1 MPEMGSN
8 PMVASIRPIPPET
21 MPLRMSSPLRAATK
35 VIPRSESMKNSGEPK
50 ERTSGATVGTA
61 TAIATA
67 LNTVPTRELMRTA
80 PRARPAAPFLAMEWP
95 STIVDAVVGSPGTP
109 NKTEVMSPVVAVTA
123 VIPKR
128 KANASTADILK
139 IKGSIRA
146 IAVGPPSPGKMPTT
160 KPMAMPMHIKLKVDH
175 VKHWTRPE
183 PKAPIISSIAIRL
196 LSGQPQNFNQISFYL
211 IRRLVLQF
219 EYSVKCEPSSCQKL
233 SY

>member
-1 MPEMGSN
+1 
-8 PMVASIRPIPPET
+8 
-21 MPLRMSSPLRAATK
+21 
-35 VIPRSESMKNSGEPK
+35 
-50 ERTSGATVGTA
+50 
-61 TAIATA
+61 
-67 LNTVPTRELMRTA
+67 MRTA
-80 PRARPAAPFLAMEWP
+80 PRALPASPFLAMEWP

-196 LSGQPQNFNQISFYL
+196 LPEQPQNFNQISFFTSFVVL
-211 IRRLVLQF
+211 SCSSNTQLNVNRRVAR
-219 EYSVKCEPSSCQKL
+219 
-233 SY
+233 SYRIDH